1 MKNVMSTP
9 RFLKASSPKG
19 LERAMLQNNLKR
31 QAWHVYQITF
41 DGKAWFAWY
50 QVDLSGAYN
59 QEIKEVL
66 TDASI

>member
-1 MKNVMSTP
+1 
-9 RFLKASSPKG
+9 
-19 LERAMLQNNLKR
+19 MLQNNLKR
-31 QAWHVYQITF
+31 QAWHTYQIVY

-66 TDASI
+66 TDAAL